1 MHAIILSSKS
11 CNRLPLAKPK
21 CHTASGP
28 RFAVLTPTT
37 PTFPTPVPL
46 TMASSS
52 AFRYYTVLVVLA
64 ALVAAL
70 CAPPVAA
77 KPVWYRKSAPKA
89 TDAVRAF

>member
-1 MHAIILSSKS
+1 
-11 CNRLPLAKPK
+11 
-21 CHTASGP
+21 
-28 RFAVLTPTT
+28 
-37 PTFPTPVPL
+37 
-46 TMASSS
+46 MASSS